1 MDLKEM
7 FSRKAQGAAPASDDP
22 VQAARTRARQRL
34 IGAALLLVVGVVAFP
49 LLFETKPRPLPLDT
63 PIVSAKAPSG
73 APAPGSAAPAPAPAP
88 AAQAAPAAAS
98 SAAGAASSP
107 AEATAPM
114 EPAPL
119 AEPAASAVRT
129 DPVAAAPAK
138 APAAAPPTRTAPP
151 AAQAAAAAASA
162 PRAARFVVQVGAFSE
177 PATAREVRLKVEK
190 LGLKTYTQVVETEGG
205 KRTRVRVG
213 PFANREEA
221 MQTLGRI
228 QAANLPGVVLAL

>member
-1 MDLKEM
+1 M

-22 VQAARTRARQRL
+22 VLAARTRARQRL

-88 AAQAAPAAAS
+88 AAPAAAS

-151 AAQAAAAAASA
+151 AAQAASAAASA